1 MQMNPYQTPQMN
13 SFIPQYGTYQQYN
26 ALQNVPRYQLQPEI
40 QQGIYGKIV
49 QSVDSIMANDV
60 PMNGSVAFFP
70 KSDLS
75 EIYAKQWGA
84 DGKISTMVF
93 KPGNSDTVNNC
104 TDDAEKL
111 KIGLSDEA
119 RITIKEYVDTLIFKI
134 EELES
139 KIDKSSTKTS
149 SRNKISQDLDKV

>member
-40 QQGIYGKIV
+40 QQGICGKIV

-93 KPGNSDTVNNC
+93 KPVNSDTVNNC

-134 EELES
+134 EELEN